1 MKNDGMPTG
10 GSPSPTHQSGP
21 PVERGRVIQ
30 ESRPLIDVG
39 DRDLPSIMLKAWAA
53 LGRINEPPLLFRQGN
68 RLVRLDGQ
76 SDVVRLADMDID
88 GLTRHLARAALWW
101 DVMRGRS
108 EYPPTRVVRCMLA
121 EPNPPLP
128 PLQRIVRTPVF
139 AADGALQ
146 TKPGY
151 APRSQTYFWPHCPSV
166 TFRVPLAPTRAA
178 IERARILLVED
189 LMGDFPF
196 VAQAD
201 LAHAVA
207 LLALTPVRDMI
218 DGPTPLHLIE
228 KPSPG
233 TGASLLVEVI
243 TSIAVGAPAA
253 AMTASGNLEEMRKRI
268 TAGLRSGPAVLL
280 WDNLRPRLDS
290 DALAAALTADVWED
304 RMLGHSTVVRLP
316 VRCAWVATANNPTL
330 SPEIERRTVRVRL
343 DAQRDQPWLRPAA
356 GFRHPDLREW
366 VREHRTALGEA
377 VLTLVQAWIAQGQ
390 PVPTDVPSLGM
401 YEGWRRTMAG
411 ILHVAGIP
419 GFLNTVNMDDSATD
433 PATSAMRAFVAAWL
447 ARFGEGRVTVSDL
460 YAVAV
465 DCALPIDLGGQ
476 GEHVQK
482 IRLGQFL
489 AAHRDQVIG
498 AMRLVQDGS
507 KRRAMC
513 WRLIIIKP

>member
-1 MKNDGMPTG
+1 M
-10 GSPSPTHQSGP
+10 
-21 PVERGRVIQ
+21 
-30 ESRPLIDVG
+30 
-39 DRDLPSIMLKAWAA
+39 
-53 LGRINEPPLLFRQGN
+53 NEPPLLFRQGN

-76 SDVVRLADMDID
+76 DDAVRLADLDMD

-121 EPNPPLP
+121 EPDPPLP

-139 AADGALQ
+139 AADGVLQ

-151 APRSQTYFWPHCPSV
+151 APRSQTYFCPFHPSE
-166 TFRVPLAPTRAA
+166 TFRVPSAPTRAA
-178 IERARILLVED
+178 IDRARRLIAED
-189 LMGDFPF
+189 LLGDFPF
-196 VAQAD
+196 VAAAD

-207 LLALTPVRDMI
+207 LLALTSVRDMI
-218 DGPTPLHLIE
+218 DGPTLLHLIE

-343 DAQRDQPWLRPAA
+343 DARSDQPWLRPAS
-356 GFRHPDLREW
+356 GFRHPDFREW
-366 VREHRTALGEA
+366 VREHRTVLGEA
-377 VLTLVQAWIAQGQ
+377 VLTLVQAWVAQGR
-390 PVPTDVPSLGM
+390 PVPADVPSLGM

-411 ILHVAGIP
+411 ILHVAGLP
-419 GFLNTVNMDDSATD
+419 GFLNIEKTDGAASD
-433 PATSAMRAFVAAWL
+433 PASPATLAFLAAWL
-447 ARFGEGRVTVSDL
+447 ARFGEARVTVSDL
-460 YAVAV
+460 YTIAAEY
-465 DCALPIDLGGQ
+465 ALPVGLGGQ
-476 GEHVQK
+476 NVHSRK

-489 AAHRDQVIG
+489 AVHRDQVIG
-498 AMRLVQDGS
+498 GVRLVQDGT
-507 KRRAMC
+507 KRRAIC
-513 WRLIIIKP
+513 WRLSVVLP